1 MEKLRAARGY
11 RKKSEIKTEKGKLGL
26 NQILKPALYLLIS
39 IILEIV
45 SFALFDFK
53 TASGSKQILPQYIF
67 FDIGVWLF
75 VCGLIICSKKNW
87 LANIFFYFSVVVK
100 VTIFIINVT
109 LKADFGYL
117 FTFDK
122 ARLLPEM
129 VESMNTSFI
138 NYPLIAVAVIGAFT
152 VIALPIIFDN
162 VLGKKKIQLKKMSN
176 TIFCLLLFLIT
187 STVGMGCYA
196 AQSAL

>member
-1 MEKLRAARGY
+1 M
-11 RKKSEIKTEKGKLGL
+11 
-26 NQILKPALYLLIS
+26 
-39 IILEIV
+39 
-45 SFALFDFK
+45 FDFQ
-53 TASGSKQILPQYIF
+53 TASGSKQVLPQYIF

-75 VCGLIICSKKNW
+75 VSGLIICSKKNW
-87 LANIFFYFSVVVK
+87 LANIFFYIALVVK

-138 NYPLIAVAVIGAFT
+138 NYPLIAVAIIGAIF
-152 VIALPIIFDN
+152 VIALPLIFDKL
-162 VLGKKKIQLKKMSN
+162 LGKVKIQLKRISN
-176 TIFCLLLFLIT
+176 SVFCLLLFLIT
-187 STVGMGCYA
+187 PSPNTIFLAFKIYSLSLKLIATVKI
-196 AQSAL
+196 LFL